1 MTTCQQ
7 IARLIE
13 TRRRFVVST
22 HLNPE
27 GDALGSQIALG
38 RALETLGKDV
48 RLCNRDPV
56 PGLYRFLPG
65 ADRIEV
71 VEMVPAPYDFLVLV
85 DCGSLDRTGLR
96 LPEPAAA
103 GRGEMIIV
111 DHHLSSEGTRHG
123 GHWIDAGAA
132 ATGEMIYA
140 LIREL
145 AVPLDKT
152 IAVNLYASITTDT
165 GTFRYSN
172 TTPQVLRMAAD
183 LIEQGADPWENA
195 LRLYESHPEGRIRL
209 LAAALSTLERGLEGR
224 VAWVTLTS
232 RMFSETGTA
241 AGDTEGIVNYP
252 RSIEGVEVA
261 FLFRQVEEKEWKVSF
276 RSKGGVNVASLAET
290 FGGGGHHNAAGCQV
304 SGTLEEV
311 TQRVL
316 RALEPLIT
324 TVEG

>member
-7 IARLIE
+7 IARLI
-13 TRRRFVVST
+13 RAHQRFVVST

-65 ADRIEV
+65 TDRIEV
-71 VEMVPAPYDFLVLV
+71 VEMVPAPYDLLVLV
-85 DCGSLDRTGLR
+85 DCGGLDRTGLH
-96 LPEPAAA
+96 LPEQ
-103 GRGEMIIV
+103 GGGKMVIV

-123 GHWIDAGAA
+123 GHWIDAGAS

-172 TTPQVLRMAAD
+172 TTPHILRVAAD
-183 LIEQGADPWENA
+183 LIEQGADPWDNA

-209 LAAALSTLERGLEGR
+209 LTAALGTLERGLGGR

-232 RMFSETGTA
+232 RMFAETGTA

-261 FLFRQVEEKEWKVSF
+261 LLFRQVGEKEWKLSF
-276 RSKGGVNVASLAET
+276 RSKGRVNVASLAET

-316 RALEPLIT
+316 DELKVQL
-324 TVEG
+324 GD

>member
-1 MTTCQQ
+1 RAHQ
-7 IARLIE
+7 
-13 TRRRFVVST
+13 RFVIST

-27 GDALGSQIALG
+27 GDALGSQLALG

-71 VEMVPAPYDFLVLV
+71 VEMVPAPYDLLVLV

-96 LPEPAAA
+96 LPEP
-103 GRGEMIIV
+103 GGGEMVIV
-111 DHHLSSEGTRHG
+111 DHHLSSQGTG
-123 GHWIDAGAA
+123 PWHWIDAGAS

-152 IAVNLYASITTDT
+152 IAVNLYAAITTDT

-172 TTPQVLRMAAD
+172 TTPHVLRMAAE
-183 LIEQGADPWENA
+183 LIERGADPWNNA
-195 LRLYESHPEGRIRL
+195 LRMYESHPEGRIRL
-209 LAAALSTLERGLEGR
+209 LAAALGALERGLGGR
-224 VAWVTLTS
+224 AAWIILTS
-232 RMFSETGTA
+232 RMFAETGTA

-311 TQRVL
+311 KQRVL
-316 RALEPLIT
+316 QALERAFGES
-324 TVEG
+324 TVQSPMS